1 MPLQASKTAID
12 FSRRISFGLITG
24 VAMLAITVAAV
35 VLWMAVRQNEVA
47 AENTFRMV
55 KGGIAERLDRLAT
68 TTLDYSLR
76 DLAYDAILTDDEE
89 WMYDNIGTVATGDG
103 PMDMVVLIKPG
114 DTGRFG
120 WDKESDEA
128 GRSSD
133 MVDEA
138 AIQSVLGLLDAQPPD
153 GRAAVSTI
161 ARSGGEIWMLSAA
174 RVTPWDGV
182 PEGAG
187 DADLPRQVQGLLVGP
202 ELLGFIGDTYLIER
216 LGLSDAPGDGMETLA
231 LSGHD
236 GATVGYLVWT
246 RPLPG
251 WDALNELVA
260 PVTLVL
266 MLAGSG
272 VLLASRYIIDTARR
286 LERALIAA
294 RAADRSKS
302 DFIAGLSHEL
312 RTPLNGVIGLAEV
325 LLMGDTIKDGDR
337 KMVDV
342 IHRSGLTQLGLID
355 ELLAVSSI
363 EAGRRVLDTAPFD
376 PADALREVGA
386 LARPAAQAKGLE
398 LDVTTPAGAPVLV
411 LGDRHAFMQ
420 VCTNLIGN
428 AVKFTDTGSVTASLS
443 MTMRGGEAAM
453 RLRVADTGP
462 GIEAA
467 SHGAVFERFHQLD
480 AGLARQASGAGL
492 GLAITLSLVDLMEGA
507 IRLESAPG
515 DGAVFTVDLR
525 LEIADAEQAE
535 LTAGPPITAERSAA

>member
-1 MPLQASKTAID
+1 
-12 FSRRISFGLITG
+12 
-24 VAMLAITVAAV
+24 
-35 VLWMAVRQNEVA
+35 
-47 AENTFRMV
+47 
-55 KGGIAERLDRLAT
+55 
-68 TTLDYSLR
+68 
-76 DLAYDAILTDDEE
+76 
-89 WMYDNIGTVATGDG
+89 MYDNIGTVATGDG

-120 WDKESDEA
+120 WDKESDEV

-138 AIQSVLGLLDAQPPD
+138 AIQSVLGLLDAQPLD

-312 RTPLNGVIGLAEV
+312 RTPLNA
-325 LLMGDTIKDGDR
+325 R
-337 KMVDV
+337 
-342 IHRSGLTQLGLID
+342 RST
-355 ELLAVSSI
+355 
-363 EAGRRVLDTAPFD
+363 
-376 PADALREVGA
+376 
-386 LARPAAQAKGLE
+386 
-398 LDVTTPAGAPVLV
+398 
-411 LGDRHAFMQ
+411 
-420 VCTNLIGN
+420 
-428 AVKFTDTGSVTASLS
+428 
-443 MTMRGGEAAM
+443 
-453 RLRVADTGP
+453 
-462 GIEAA
+462 
-467 SHGAVFERFHQLD
+467 
-480 AGLARQASGAGL
+480 
-492 GLAITLSLVDLMEGA
+492 
-507 IRLESAPG
+507 
-515 DGAVFTVDLR
+515 
-525 LEIADAEQAE
+525 
-535 LTAGPPITAERSAA
+535 